1 METKLAPPITGLPL
15 TAGRWAIDAPHSAV
29 VFSIRHLGLSK
40 VRGRFDQF
48 DATLEIGA
56 SLEETKIEAIV
67 DMASVD
73 TNNAD
78 RDAHLRST
86 DFFNTEGHPT
96 MRFDSTSVVRTGEE
110 WLLTGNLT
118 MNGVTRA
125 VTFEVEFNGVQG
137 HPATNRQ
144 HAGFSATGELRRSDF
159 GIDFGIMPIGVD
171 KLALSDTVK
180 FELELQFMEPV
191 AGP

>member
-1 METKLAPPITGLPL
+1 METKLAPSIAGLPL
-15 TAGRWAIDAPHSAV
+15 AQGRWTIDAVHSAV
-29 VFSIRHLGLSK
+29 VFSVRHLGLSK

-48 DATLEIGA
+48 DATLEIGP
-56 SLEETKIEAIV
+56 SLEETSVTATV

-86 DFFNTEGHPT
+86 DFFNIEHHPE
-96 MRFDSTSVVRTGEE
+96 MCFESTGITRIGEE
-110 WLLTGNLT
+110 WRLSGNLT
-118 MNGVTRA
+118 LNGVTRPIVFA
-125 VTFEVEFNGVQG
+125 VEFNGTEVF
-137 HPATNRQ
+137 PTTSRQ

-159 GIDFGIMPIGVD
+159 GIEFGIMPIGVD

-180 FELELQFMEPV
+180 FELDLQFVEPEE
-191 AGP
+191 

>member
-15 TAGRWAIDAPHSAV
+15 TQGRWTIDAPHSAV

-48 DATLEIGA
+48 DAALEIGA
-56 SLEETKIEAIV
+56 SLEETKIEATV

-78 RDAHLRST
+78 RDTHLRST
-86 DFFNTEGHPT
+86 DFFNIERHPT
-96 MRFDSTSVVRTGEE
+96 MRFESTEIARTGEE
-110 WLLTGNLT
+110 WALTGNLT
-118 MNGVTRA
+118 MNGVTRP
-125 VTFEVEFNGVQG
+125 VTFEVEFNGVED
-137 HPATNRQ
+137 HPANNRQ

-159 GIDFGIMPIGVD
+159 GIDFGMLPIGVD
-171 KLALSDTVK
+171 KLALSDAVK
-180 FELELQFMEPV
+180 FELELQFVEPETT
-191 AGP
+191 P